1 MEIIGNTIARLRR
14 ERGMTQEALAE
25 VIGVSAQTISKWENS
40 TYCPDV
46 ALLPVIADVFG
57 VTVDALFG
65 REDSRRALTPEQAI
79 DHVIECTRETFV
91 VACYEP
97 ERDGRFEEQLA
108 AYKRAMTLDDRH
120 RSVIENDRD
129 VLYFREKLGA
139 LALRKP
145 AEGWNTL
152 FARQDVAAF
161 LRMIADDDFRR
172 AMQRIISK
180 RLLTFTLP
188 SLAKQ
193 CGVADADGLAQKL
206 LESGL
211 FAQRELMIDEAPLTY
226 FEMVGGKGRLLLLYA
241 VLSLALEYVDYQ
253 SVHYCFFG
261 NMNYFTP

>member
-1 MEIIGNTIARLRR
+1 MEIIGSTIARLRR

-25 VIGVSAQTISKWENS
+25 LIGVAAQTVSKWENS

-65 REDSRRALTPEQAI
+65 REDVHASVTPEQAI
-79 DHVIECTRETFV
+79 EQVIESARETFV
-91 VACYEP
+91 SACYEP

-108 AYKRAMTLDDRH
+108 TYKRAMTLDDRH
-120 RSVIENDRD
+120 RSVIESDRD
-129 VLYFREKLGA
+129 VLYFREKLGL

-145 AEGWNTL
+145 AEGWNPL
-152 FARQDVAAF
+152 FARQDVADF

-193 CGVADADGLAQKL
+193 CGVADADALAQKL
-206 LESGL
+206 LESHL
-211 FAQRELMIDEAPLTY
+211 FVWRELVIDESRLTY
-226 FEMVGGKGRLLLLYA
+226 FEMAGGESRLPLLYA
-241 VLSLALEYVDYQ
+241 VLSFAQEYVDHQ

>member
-65 REDSRRALTPEQAI
+65 RETVHASVTPEQAI
-79 DHVIECTRETFV
+79 EQVIESAREAFV
-91 VACYEP
+91 SACYEP

-108 AYKRAMTLDDRH
+108 TYRRAMTLDERH
-120 RSVIENDRD
+120 RSVIESDRD
-129 VLYFREKLGA
+129 VLYFREALGVM
-139 LALRKP
+139 ALRHP
-145 AEGWNTL
+145 ETGWNAL
-152 FARQDVAAF
+152 FAREDVADYMR
-161 LRMIADDDFRR
+161 LMADGDFRR
-172 AMQRIISK
+172 AMQVIIS
-180 RLLTFTLP
+180 RRMLTFTLP

-193 CGVADADGLAQKL
+193 CGVAESTALGEKL
-206 LESGL
+206 LASGL
-211 FAQRELMIDEAPLTY
+211 FAQRELMIDESPLTY
-226 FEMVGGKGRLLLLYA
+226 YEMTMGESRLFLLYA
-241 VLSLALEYVDYQ
+241 TLAFTQELVDYQ
-253 SVHYCFFG
+253 GVHYCFFG

>member
-1 MEIIGNTIARLRR
+1 MEIIGSTIARLRR

-25 VIGVSAQTISKWENS
+25 LIGVAAQTVSKWENS

-65 REDSRRALTPEQAI
+65 REDSRRALTAEQAI
-79 DHVIECTRETFV
+79 NHVIECARETFV
-91 VACYEP
+91 AACYEP
-97 ERDGRFEEQLA
+97 ERDGRFEDELA
-108 AYKRAMTLDDRH
+108 SYKRAMTLDDRH

-129 VLYFREKLGA
+129 VLYFREKLGV

-145 AEGWNTL
+145 ENGWNTL
-152 FARQDVAAF
+152 FAHQGVAEL

-172 AMQRIISK
+172 VMQRIISN

-188 SLAKQ
+188 SLVKQ
-193 CGVADADGLAQKL
+193 CGVADADRLAQRL
-206 LESGL
+206 LDSGL
-211 FAQRELMIDEAPLTY
+211 FVRRELMIDEAPLTY
-226 FEMVGGKGRLLLLYA
+226 YEMVGGEGKLLLLYA
-241 VLSLALEYVDYQ
+241 VLSFAQEYADYQ